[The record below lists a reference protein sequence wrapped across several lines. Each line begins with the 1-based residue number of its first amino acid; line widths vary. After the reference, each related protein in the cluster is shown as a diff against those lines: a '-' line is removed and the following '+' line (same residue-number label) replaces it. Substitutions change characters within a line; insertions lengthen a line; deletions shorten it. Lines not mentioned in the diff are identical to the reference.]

1 MTWNE
6 QLNKI
11 LKHYQGFGA
20 IAALARDLPVSQ
32 TTLHGWLKKRRVPDN
47 ESQQKIARLYR
58 IKEGG
63 NHA

>member
-6 QLNKI
+6 QLKQI

-32 TTLHGWLKKRRVPDN
+32 TTLHGWLKNRRVPDN

-58 IKEGG
+58 IKEGS
-63 NHA
+63 